1 MTNRPMRMGRQ
12 GRSRCSGRPIRQR
25 SYRQVRQ
32 EDKGFFLRGLV
43 ALAAA
48 VLLVFGPSET
58 AARVKA
64 LLERPVS
71 LTALWEKAQGVV
83 SLLQEETTMEG
94 ITIDEEGN

>member
-71 LTALWEKAQGVV
+71 LTALWEKHKALYRCYKKKQQWRG
-83 SLLQEETTMEG
+83 
-94 ITIDEEGN
+94 